1 MSTLVSIVAAG
12 DVYHDTIF
20 QYEVIHESAGT
31 MIIGPFFDDHQLF
44 YAIWSAVSVIPPFVL
59 IVIIVPVIAWMTAE
73 SIDALLLPKLNI
85 IRFAALGQDLGFMV
99 AFGYQTDTTPDA
111 RSTGI
116 REH

>member
-1 MSTLVSIVAAG
+1 MSILIAIVAAG

-20 QYEVIHESAGT
+20 QYEVIHESAGA
-31 MIIGPFFDDHQLF
+31 MIICPFLDDHELF
-44 YAIWSAVSVIPPFVL
+44 YAIWSAVSIIPLLVFVAVIVS
-59 IVIIVPVIAWMTAE
+59 VIAWMTAE

-85 IRFAALGQDLGFMV
+85 IRFAALGQYLGSMV

-116 REH
+116 RMY